1 MFVLA
6 AASSNVSIPWA
17 ALVPV
22 LVLLVLFT
30 VYCLVDMVRHRD
42 VKHLPLWLWV
52 VLCLASEPLGGIAYL
67 LLGRSEDR

>member
-1 MFVLA
+1 MFDHP
-6 AASSNVSIPWA
+6 ASSSTVSIPWA

-22 LVLLVLFT
+22 LILLVLFT

-52 VLCLASEPLGGIAYL
+52 LLCLASEPLGGILYL